1 MNKNI
6 KLLVEDYFSGTEQ
19 MNMSIKNQAKAQ
31 RKADKAYEGRQQ
43 FLITVLGKATYNKYA
58 RKENFAPIPM
68 SALHIKFTDLYYLFM
83 ENNVKMR
90 PMDNADGI
98 ERVKK
103 LIAFLNKVYSRNEFK
118 LLDNGVDYNV
128 HTNLVFKSLDDII
141 DFFQVLQKGVL
152 KITKV
157 NNPQISWKTIIKKF
171 RDYLK

>member
-1 MNKNI
+1 MNRSI

-58 RKENFAPIPM
+58 KKENFAPIPM
-68 SALHIKFTDLYYLFM
+68 SALHIMFNDLYYLFI

-98 ERVKK
+98 ERVNK
-103 LIAFLNKVYSRNEFK
+103 LIQFLNSAYVRNEFK
-118 LLDNGVDYNV
+118 LIDNGVDYNV
-128 HTNLVFKSLDDII
+128 HTNLVLKSLDDII
-141 DFFQVLQKGVL
+141 DFLQTLQKGVS

-157 NNPQISWKTIIKKF
+157 KDPQINWKMIIKKF

>member
-31 RKADKAYEGRQQ
+31 RKADKAYEERQQ
-43 FLITVLGKATYNKYA
+43 FLISVLGKATYNKYA

-68 SALHIKFTDLYYLFM
+68 SALHITFTDLYYLFM

-103 LIAFLNKVYSRNEFK
+103 LIAFLNKVYVRNEFK

-128 HTNLVFKSLDDII
+128 YTNLVFKSLDDII
-141 DFFQVLQKGVL
+141 DFLQTLQKGVL
-152 KITKV
+152 KITKL
-157 NNPQISWKTIIKKF
+157 NNPQIIWKPIIKKF